1 MKNVDVGMWLY
12 VSICAILLCL
22 MMACSAP
29 RKTQT
34 NIDRHLEMH
43 DGNEQTEQQNRDI
56 VERMTRNLVEALL
69 VVTDTEVEQ
78 VRTDLSVPDST
89 GVQYATAV
97 TRTKAVSRSTGE
109 RKREEQ
115 AGKDTKASEEVKVTS
130 KDTTTV
136 TAGEYVNAREE
147 VKRRLSWW
155 QSALILLGVLL
166 VFYIAFKVYL
176 KKKQS

>member
-12 VSICAILLCL
+12 VSLCAILLCL

-34 NIDRHLEMH
+34 NIERHLEMH
-43 DGNEQTEQQNRDI
+43 DGNEQTEQKNREL
-56 VERMTRNLVEALL
+56 VERMTRKLFDALL
-69 VVTDTEVEQ
+69 IVTDTEVEQ

-89 GVQYATAV
+89 GVQYPTAV

-115 AGKDTKASEEVKVTS
+115 TGKDTQASEAVTVTS

-136 TAGEYVNAREE
+136 TAVEQVSTREE
-147 VKRRLSWW
+147 QKRRLSWW
-155 QSALILLGVLL
+155 QSALIFLGGLMV
-166 VFYIAFKVYL
+166 VYVAFKMFL
-176 KKKQS
+176 KKKQP